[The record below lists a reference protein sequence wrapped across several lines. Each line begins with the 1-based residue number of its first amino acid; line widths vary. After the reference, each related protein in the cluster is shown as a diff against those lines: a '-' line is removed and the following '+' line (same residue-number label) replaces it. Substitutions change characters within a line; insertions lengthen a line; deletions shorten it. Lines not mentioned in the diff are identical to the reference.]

1 MGCWCKN
8 NMQYLQCAGGKKTAH
23 YAFIKF
29 NQHDCF
35 LDIDTQGRNSI
46 MNSSHQSINGWMK
59 FLKSAIDCE
68 ALLHTYYKKGRGE
81 VTSMGWI
88 GYQTQG
94 DTNWILKRVFVVWN
108 WWILLTGIA
117 ILSRTLLVRRTVTIT
132 EPPIKAYLV
141 RVVRG
146 RKGGMVNKAM
156 NAMDHFSYFFRYLML
171 NGFKWLKWNYLI
183 SLTAIRWHPWSST
196 LLPQKFSSLL
206 CDVD

>member
-1 MGCWCKN
+1 
-8 NMQYLQCAGGKKTAH
+8 
-23 YAFIKF
+23 
-29 NQHDCF
+29 
-35 LDIDTQGRNSI
+35 
-46 MNSSHQSINGWMK
+46 MNSSHQSIDGWMK

-132 EPPIKAYLV
+132 EPPIKAYLK
-141 RVVRG
+141 RVVRRRRG
-146 RKGGMVNKAM
+146 EWWTKPWM
-156 NAMDHFSYFFRYLML
+156 
-171 NGFKWLKWNYLI
+171 
-183 SLTAIRWHPWSST
+183 PWSTFHTFILCIDSNDWNEIIWFHSQPSVDILGAQHCCIKSSRASFVMST
-196 LLPQKFSSLL
+196 FTF
-206 CDVD
+206 